1 MPNYKKLA
9 ARVRG
14 PYDILARAA
23 AALVFGN
30 HYPSEDTQMSG
41 SASRGPGIAAYAAT
55 MAAFFL
61 ILFAVYGVLGD
72 ALPAALQDLVDALP
86 VPLPGI

>member
-1 MPNYKKLA
+1 MVFP
-9 ARVRG
+9 
-14 PYDILARAA
+14 ARAA
-23 AALVFGN
+23 AALTFGYR
-30 HYPSEDTQMSG
+30 HLLKDVQMSG

-61 ILFAVYGVLGD
+61 ILFAVHGVLGD
-72 ALPAALQDLVDALP
+72 ALPAALQDLVDSLP

>member
-1 MPNYKKLA
+1 MIFPD
-9 ARVRG
+9 RT
-14 PYDILARAA
+14 A
-23 AALVFGN
+23 AALTFGYR
-30 HYPSEDTQMSG
+30 HLSKDAQMSG

-61 ILFAVYGVLGD
+61 ILFAVHGVLGD
-72 ALPAALQDLVDALP
+72 ALPSALQDLVASLP

>member
-1 MPNYKKLA
+1 
-9 ARVRG
+9 
-14 PYDILARAA
+14 
-23 AALVFGN
+23 
-30 HYPSEDTQMSG
+30 MSG

-61 ILFAVYGVLGD
+61 ILFAVYGALGD
-72 ALPAALQDLVDALP
+72 ALPAALQDLVDSLP